1 MIENHRI
8 NVKHYLFIVMW
19 FLYHYKRSGNVF
31 VFFTTKNKHS
41 SFRIKGQYFSS
52 ANSIWFNL
60 NKGVILTHWVKLP
73 VFLCKEQTTIEIW
86 NHWHILHLVLRSD
99 NPAVWYTDKQHG
111 IWQISNVNNNIKTS
125 TTTIILVCTLQGDG
139 SLRQCF
145 PNVEKSILELLP
157 LISTIIV
164 GFYIFVQH

>member
-1 MIENHRI
+1 MDKTREMI
-8 NVKHYLFIVMW
+8 KHKIAQCQT
-19 FLYHYKRSGNVF
+19 SDQ
-31 VFFTTKNKHS
+31 T
-41 SFRIKGQYFSS
+41 
-52 ANSIWFNL
+52 NSIWFNL

-86 NHWHILHLVLRSD
+86 SHWHILHLVLRSD